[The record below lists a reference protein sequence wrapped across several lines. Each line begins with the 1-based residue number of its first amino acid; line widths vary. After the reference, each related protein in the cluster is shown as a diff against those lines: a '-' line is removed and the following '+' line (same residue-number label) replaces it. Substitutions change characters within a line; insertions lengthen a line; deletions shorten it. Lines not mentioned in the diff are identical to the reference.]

1 MSHAMNDA
9 SIETTPAGPTAPK
22 SRRAWRSFRRGAVR
36 TFAVIGAASVV
47 FTIVGGA
54 YDISNF
60 DHTRGGYTAPY
71 TDYTGTPIN
80 WNSGDV
86 TPVGFRRP
94 GIVINT
100 NLNCDTGMISFT
112 IWGMTFNYRTLSQ
125 RALVVHKPIQAC
137 EAHGFHPHFTPTPG
151 A

>member
-22 SRRAWRSFRRGAVR
+22 SRRAWRSFRRGTVR

-86 TPVGFRRP
+86 TPVGFSRP

>member
-1 MSHAMNDA
+1 MNDA

-22 SRRAWRSFRRGAVR
+22 SRRAWRSFRRGTVR
-36 TFAVIGAASVV
+36 TFAVIGAASVA

>member
-1 MSHAMNDA
+1 MNA
-9 SIETTPAGPTAPK
+9 VSLEQSPVAPDQP
-22 SRRAWRSFRRGAVR
+22 SEPRFRRVGRSFRRGAVR
-36 TFAVIGAASVV
+36 TFAVIGAASVI
-47 FTIVGGA
+47 FTIAGGA

-71 TDYTGTPIN
+71 TGWTGTPIN
-80 WNSGDV
+80 WNAGDV
-86 TPVGFRRP
+86 TPVGFSRP

-112 IWGMTFNYRTLSQ
+112 IWGININYRTLSQ

>member
-1 MSHAMNDA
+1 MNA
-9 SIETTPAGPTAPK
+9 LSLEQQPRNAAPAAQ
-22 SRRAWRSFRRGAVR
+22 SRPQRAWRSFRRGSVR
-36 TFAVIGAASVV
+36 VLAVIGAASVI
-47 FTIVGGA
+47 FTIAGGA

-71 TDYTGTPIN
+71 TDYTGTPID

-86 TPVGFRRP
+86 TPVGFSRP

>member
-1 MSHAMNDA
+1 MNTSSA
-9 SIETTPAGPTAPK
+9 PTVESTSAPAK
-22 SRRAWRSFRRGAVR
+22 RNAWFKIRRGAVR
-36 TFAVIGAASVV
+36 TFAVIGAASVI
-47 FTIVGGA
+47 FTIAGGA

-71 TDYTGTPIN
+71 TDYSGTPIN

-86 TPVGFRRP
+86 TPVGFSRP

-100 NLNCDTGMISFT
+100 NLNCDTGMISLT

-137 EAHGFHPHFTPTPG
+137 EAHGFHPHFVPTPG

>member
-1 MSHAMNDA
+1 MTTS
-9 SIETTPAGPTAPK
+9 SIEAPAAEAIPPAK
-22 SRRAWRSFRRGAVR
+22 RSAWSKIRRGTVR
-36 TFAVIGAASVV
+36 TFAVIGAASVI
-47 FTIVGGA
+47 FTIAGGA

-71 TDYTGTPIN
+71 TDYTGTPID

-86 TPVGFRRP
+86 TPVGFSRP

-112 IWGMTFNYRTLSQ
+112 IWGITINYRTLSQ